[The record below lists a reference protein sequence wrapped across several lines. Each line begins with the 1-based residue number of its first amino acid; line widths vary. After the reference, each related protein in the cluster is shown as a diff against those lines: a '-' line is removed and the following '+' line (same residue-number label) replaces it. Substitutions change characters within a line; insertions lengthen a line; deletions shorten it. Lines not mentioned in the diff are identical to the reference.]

1 MAPAAA
7 DPFPAGQSMQLAEP
21 FEEAYRPC
29 VQLLHK
35 PIPRLEKLPGAQ
47 VPVTPVDE
55 HADPAGQR
63 VHELDDE
70 EPANCPAEHT
80 LQTPAPLDE

>member
-1 MAPAAA
+1 VPAPAAENWPVA
-7 DPFPAGQSMQLAEP
+7 
-21 FEEAYRPC
+21 
-29 VQLLHK
+29 H
-35 PIPRLEKLPGAQ
+35 

-63 VHELDDE
+63 VHELDENE
-70 EPANCPAEHT
+70 EPANCPAAHT